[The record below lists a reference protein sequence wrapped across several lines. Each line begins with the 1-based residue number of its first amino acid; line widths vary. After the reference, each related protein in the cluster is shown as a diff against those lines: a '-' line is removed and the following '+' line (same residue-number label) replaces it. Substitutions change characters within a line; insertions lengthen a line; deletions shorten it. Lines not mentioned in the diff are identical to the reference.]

1 MKKKLTRKPTSIL
14 HEFPTVDAIKIKNGQ
29 WNVGKESC
37 SSPMKEGTVPLENKT
52 RNRRLLHLIDPQNVV
67 SFLRFNFKNFFRCC
81 KNRNVVKLSENLSR
95 KFRVLIVKTKL

>member
-1 MKKKLTRKPTSIL
+1 MKKKLTWKPTSIL

-52 RNRRLLHLIDPQNVV
+52 RNRRLLHLIERR
-67 SFLRFNFKNFFRCC
+67 FLLAIQFQEF
-81 KNRNVVKLSENLSR
+81 LSLSA
-95 KFRVLIVKTKL
+95 KIVTS